1 MKMMLSVNIPRLME
15 GEGEDEK
22 EEEAKGGG
30 DYNSDYNSDYCDSI
44 SPSPQG
50 KIL

>member
-30 DYNSDYNSDYCDSI
+30 DYNSDYCDSI